1 MGVSL
6 ARMTEPQKNRPWI
19 LAAVIASMFMASIE
33 GTIVATAMPT
43 IVGELGGFPLF
54 GWVFAAFLLP
64 TAVGVPI
71 YGRLAD
77 LYGRKRTFFF
87 GCIVFLIG
95 SLLCGFA
102 WNMPS
107 LIVFRAVQGIGA
119 GGIMPIAQTIIADAY
134 PPTERA
140 RIQSWLSAVWGSSAI
155 AGPALGAFIVQHT
168 SWALVFWANLPLGVL
183 ALVLL
188 GLFLHEQVGTVTHR
202 LDLAGAALMA
212 TATGAL
218 MVVLLQAAELGW
230 WIWPLLALS
239 LAAAGLLVVQE
250 RRSPEPMLPPVVLKN
265 PVVRVGA
272 LGNAAIGALMMGV
285 IAFTPTYVQGVMQ
298 RDAFEAAVG
307 LALLALGWPITGSI
321 AARLIVRIPYRN
333 VASVGGC
340 VLLASAAL
348 LLAVRPDQGL
358 MLLCVASFGLGLG
371 LGLVSLTFLL
381 SVQASVGWNIRGT
394 ATSSVLFMRTL
405 GQSLGA
411 AVMGAV
417 LNLGIAHRL
426 PGVADPVETLMDPA
440 RRVTLAPPDLARL
453 SDAVAASLHE
463 VFIVA
468 VLLAAAVLGIARMM
482 PHGTLADSVE
492 HLPVDGSP
500 ATGHIKP
507 SR

>member
-1 MGVSL
+1 
-6 ARMTEPQKNRPWI
+6 MTEPQKNRPLI
-19 LAAVIASMFMASIE
+19 LAAVIAAMFMSSIE

-43 IVGELGGFPLF
+43 IVGELGGFPLL
-54 GWVFAAFLLP
+54 GWVFVAYLLP
-64 TAVGVPI
+64 QAVSVPI

-77 LYGRKRTFFF
+77 LHGRKRMFFIGCLTF
-87 GCIVFLIG
+87 LAG
-95 SLLCGFA
+95 SVLCGFA

-107 LIVFRAVQGIGA
+107 LIVFRALQGIGA
-119 GGIMPIAQTIIADAY
+119 GAIMPIAQTIIADTY

-140 RIQSWLSAVWGSSAI
+140 RIQSWLGSVWGISAI
-155 AGPALGAFIVQHT
+155 AGPALGAVIVQHT
-168 SWALVFWANLPLGVL
+168 SWALIFWANVPLGAL
-183 ALVLL
+183 ALILL
-188 GLFLHEQVGTVTHR
+188 GLYLHEHVGEAKHR

-230 WIWPLLALS
+230 WILPLLALS
-239 LAAAGLLVVQE
+239 VAAAILLVLQE

-298 RDAFEAAVG
+298 RGAFEAALG
-307 LALLALGWPITGSI
+307 LVLLSLGWPITGSI

-333 VASVGGC
+333 VSTVGGC
-340 VLLASAAL
+340 VLVGSAAL

-358 MLLCVASFGLGLG
+358 ALLCIACFGLGLG

-381 SVQASVGWNIRGT
+381 SAQASVTWNVRGI
-394 ATSSVLFMRTL
+394 ATSSVLFMRSL
-405 GQSLGA
+405 GQSLGTA
-411 AVMGAV
+411 AMGAV

-426 PGVADPVETLMDPA
+426 SGIADPVETLMDPA
-440 RRVTLAPPDLARL
+440 RRAALAPADLARL
-453 SDAVAASLHE
+453 SDAVAVSLQA
-463 VFIVA
+463 VFVVIVLMA
-468 VLLAAAVLGIARMM
+468 VALLVAARMM
-482 PHGTLADSVE
+482 PHGTLADPFR
-492 HLPVDGSP
+492 HLPVDGTP
-500 ATGHIKP
+500 ASGQIKP